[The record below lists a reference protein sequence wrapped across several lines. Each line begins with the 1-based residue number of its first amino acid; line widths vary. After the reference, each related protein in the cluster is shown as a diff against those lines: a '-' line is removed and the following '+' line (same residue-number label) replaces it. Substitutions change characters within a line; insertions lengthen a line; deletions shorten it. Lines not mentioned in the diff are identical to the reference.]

1 MGLKTLMIIKA
12 VVCLIFGVILLF
24 LPAWILGLLGS
35 SYGPG
40 AAITAREYGAA
51 LIGVL
56 MLTWLAR
63 NAEDSTAR
71 RAIITNLF
79 VYDGVALIAMLILQL
94 SGAMNALGWGVVFI
108 YLFFTVTFGYYMFP
122 QKKAAQ

>member
-1 MGLKTLMIIKA
+1 MGLKTLMIVKA

-24 LPAWILGLLGS
+24 FPAWILVLLGS
-35 SYGPG
+35 TYGPG

-63 NAEDSTAR
+63 DAEDSKAR

-79 VYDGVALIAMLILQL
+79 IYDGVALIAMLILQL

-108 YLFFTVTFGYYMFP
+108 YLFFTVTFGYYMLP
-122 QKKAAQ
+122 QKKAA

>member
-1 MGLKTLMIIKA
+1 MGLKTLMIVKA
-12 VVCLIFGVILLF
+12 IVCLIFGVILLF
-24 LPAWILGLLGS
+24 FPAWILGLLGS
-35 SYGPG
+35 TYGPG

-63 NAEDSTAR
+63 DAEDSKAR

-108 YLFFTVTFGYYMFP
+108 YLFFTVTFGYYMLP
-122 QKKAAQ
+122 QKKAA

>member
-12 VVCLIFGVILLF
+12 VVCLVFGILLLF
-24 LPAWILGLLGS
+24 VPGPLLVILGS

-63 NAEDSTAR
+63 NAEDSIAR

-94 SGAMNALGWGVVFI
+94 SGAMNLLGWGVVFI
-108 YLFFTVTFGYYMFP
+108 YLFFTITFGYYMIP
-122 QKKAAQ
+122 QKRAA

>member
-1 MGLKTLMIIKA
+1 MSLKALMIIKA
-12 VVCLIFGVILLF
+12 IVCLVFGILL
-24 LPAWILGLLGS
+24 LLVPWLVLQILGS

-51 LIGVL
+51 LIGV
-56 MLTWLAR
+56 MVLTWIAR

-71 RAIITNLF
+71 RAIVTSLF

-94 SGAMNALGWGVVFI
+94 SGAMNLLGWGVVFI
-108 YLFFTVTFGYYMFP
+108 YLFFTVTFGYFMFP
-122 QKKAAQ
+122 QQKPA

>member
-1 MGLKTLMIIKA
+1 MSLKTLMIIKA
-12 VVCLIFGVILLF
+12 VVCLVFGILLLF
-24 LPAWILGLLGS
+24 VPGPLLVLLGS

-63 NAEDSTAR
+63 NAEDSVAR

-79 VYDGVALIAMLILQL
+79 VYDGVALIAMLVLQL
-94 SGAMNALGWGVVFI
+94 SGAMNLLGWGVVFI
-108 YLFFTVTFGYYMFP
+108 YLFFTITFGYCMFP
-122 QKKAAQ
+122 QKRAA

>member
-122 QKKAAQ
+122 QKKAA

>member
-12 VVCLIFGVILLF
+12 VVCLVFGLLLLF
-24 LPAWILGLLGS
+24 VPGPLLAILGS

-56 MLTWLAR
+56 MLTWFAR

-71 RAIITNLF
+71 RAIIINLF
-79 VYDGVALIAMLILQL
+79 VYDAIAFIAMLILQL

-108 YLFFTVTFGYYMFP
+108 YLFFTVAFGYYMLP
-122 QKKAAQ
+122 QKKAA

>member
-1 MGLKTLMIIKA
+1 MGLKALMIIKA
-12 VVCLIFGVILLF
+12 VVCLVFGIILLF
-24 LPAWILGLLGS
+24 LPAWILDLLGS

-51 LIGVL
+51 LIGIL
-56 MLTWLAR
+56 FLTWIAR
-63 NAEDSTAR
+63 NADDSTAR
-71 RAIITNLF
+71 RAIITALF

-94 SGAMNALGWGVVFI
+94 SGAMNVLGWGVVFI

-122 QKKAAQ
+122 KKKAES

>member
-12 VVCLIFGVILLF
+12 VVCLVFGLLLLF
-24 LPAWILGLLGS
+24 VPGPLLAILGS

-56 MLTWLAR
+56 MLTWFAR

-71 RAIITNLF
+71 RAIIINLF
-79 VYDGVALIAMLILQL
+79 VMHHCSVILKLLRYCYLIKELIHR
-94 SGAMNALGWGVVFI
+94 I
-108 YLFFTVTFGYYMFP
+108 IIT
-122 QKKAAQ
+122 

>member
-12 VVCLIFGVILLF
+12 VVCLVFGIILLF
-24 LPAWILGLLGS
+24 LPGWILELLGS

-51 LIGVL
+51 LIGVML
-56 MLTWLAR
+56 LTWLAR
-63 NAEDSTAR
+63 NSEDSTAR
-71 RAIITNLF
+71 RAIITDLF
-79 VYDGVALIAMLILQL
+79 VYDGVALIAMLILQF

-122 QKKAAQ
+122 KKKPA

>member
-1 MGLKTLMIIKA
+1 MGLKTVMIIKA
-12 VVCLIFGVILLF
+12 VVCLVFGILLLF
-24 LPAWILGLLGS
+24 VPGPLLVLLGS

-63 NAEDSTAR
+63 NAEDSIAR

-94 SGAMNALGWGVVFI
+94 SGAMNLLGWGVVFI
-108 YLFFTVTFGYYMFP
+108 YLFFTITFGYFMFP
-122 QKKAAQ
+122 QKKPA

>member
-1 MGLKTLMIIKA
+1 VSLKTLMIIKA
-12 VVCLIFGVILLF
+12 VVCLVFGILL
-24 LPAWILGLLGS
+24 LLVPWLVLQILGS

-63 NAEDSTAR
+63 NAEDSVAR

-94 SGAMNALGWGVVFI
+94 SGAMNLLGWGVVFI
-108 YLFFTVTFGYYMFP
+108 YLFFTVTFGYFMFP
-122 QKKAAQ
+122 QKKPA

>member
-1 MGLKTLMIIKA
+1 MSLKALMIIKA
-12 VVCLIFGVILLF
+12 VVCLVFGILLLF
-24 LPAWILGLLGS
+24 IPGLVLGILGS

-56 MLTWLAR
+56 MLTWIAR
-63 NAEDSTAR
+63 NADDSIAR
-71 RAIITNLF
+71 RAIIADLF

-94 SGAMNALGWGVVFI
+94 SGAMNLLGWGVVFI
-108 YLFFTVTFGYYMFP
+108 YLFFTVTFGYFMFP
-122 QKKAAQ
+122 QKKPA

>member
-1 MGLKTLMIIKA
+1 MIIKA
-12 VVCLIFGVILLF
+12 VVCLVFGLLLLF
-24 LPAWILGLLGS
+24 VPGPLLGILGS

-94 SGAMNALGWGVVFI
+94 SGAMNLLGWGVVFI

-122 QKKAAQ
+122 QKKAA

>member
-1 MGLKTLMIIKA
+1 MIIKA
-12 VVCLIFGVILLF
+12 VVCLVFGILLLF
-24 LPAWILGLLGS
+24 VPRPLLQILGS

-51 LIGVL
+51 LIGIL
-56 MLTWLAR
+56 MLTWIAR
-63 NAEDSTAR
+63 NAEDSVAR
-71 RAIITNLF
+71 RAIITSLF

-108 YLFFTVTFGYYMFP
+108 YLFFTVAFGYYMLP
-122 QKKAAQ
+122 QKRPA